1 MFSRFIRRQASQ
13 VGFTGA
19 TTEQW
24 KVTFGSQTF
33 LSTLQNDPEQAF
45 QPWTKQTMQFTASA
59 TSQLLTF
66 LSQAARMGLPPL
78 FSWTVSRWTLRSPST
93 LMYAGLGCSFLIVAW
108 RVRNSAPDRSL
119 PWTSSAI
126 LQPPLLAFAIDFLRL
141 CLWLLVLMI
150 VFVPLEKHSA
160 LHPQKLFRK
169 AFLTD
174 VAYCFLSG
182 LLPKLLLVPPL
193 AIVAWVV
200 TFSSSRRVHSQ
211 VAALPLWIRFP
222 AAMIVG
228 EIGFYWGHR
237 WSHEFRSYAL
247 PCDPSQ
253 RRGMDWLVNTR
264 AHPVDLVFTRLCGLI
279 PIYVLGLSQP
289 TASECGLVS
298 VLVIL
303 TGTFWCFFI
312 HANLKWRFGPLAWLV
327 ATPSFHHWHHTYE
340 EPRNKNYAPILPWI
354 DAIFGTYHM
363 PRTEWPSK
371 YGIDAALPCAM
382 VAQVLNL

>member
-1 MFSRFIRRQASQ
+1 MDI
-13 VGFTGA
+13 
-19 TTEQW
+19 
-24 KVTFGSQTF
+24 
-33 LSTLQNDPEQAF
+33 LSH
-45 QPWTKQTMQFTASA
+45 
-59 TSQLLTF
+59 
-66 LSQAARMGLPPL
+66 
-78 FSWTVSRWTLRSPST
+78 
-93 LMYAGLGCSFLIVAW
+93 
-108 RVRNSAPDRSL
+108 
-119 PWTSSAI
+119 

-200 TFSSSRRVHSQ
+200 HSLLPGGFHSQ

-237 WSHEFRSYAL
+237 WSHEIPFLWRFHAIHHSAEE
-247 PCDPSQ
+247 
-253 RRGMDWLVNTR
+253 MDWLVNTR

-289 TASECGLVS
+289 TARSVDLVS

-303 TGTFWCFFI
+303 TGTFWGFFI

-371 YGIDAALPCAM
+371 YGIDAALPGAM
-382 VAQVLNL
+382 VAQVLEPMMPPYSRTYRPSASATLADSPAIG